1 VDAAG
6 LTRPIPQSPQRRYED
21 RALDDPASKDLPAVR
36 LIRDEI
42 ESRVRWLLD
51 DLRIPVR
58 P

>member
-1 VDAAG
+1 MGCGEADPAVPG
-6 LTRPIPQSPQRRYED
+6 CRYEEWE
-21 RALDDPASKDLPAVR
+21 LDDPSGKDLPAVR

>member
-1 VDAAG
+1 VPG
-6 LTRPIPQSPQRRYED
+6 RRYEIWE
-21 RALDDPASKDLPAVR
+21 LDDPSGKDLPAVR